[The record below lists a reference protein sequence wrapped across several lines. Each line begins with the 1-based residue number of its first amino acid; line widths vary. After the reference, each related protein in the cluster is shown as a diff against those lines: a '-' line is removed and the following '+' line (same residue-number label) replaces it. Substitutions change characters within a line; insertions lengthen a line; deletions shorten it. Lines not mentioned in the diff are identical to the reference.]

1 MLLDNGSRVAVLGGG
16 PAGSMTAYF
25 ILDMARH
32 TGLDL
37 IVDVF
42 EPRDFNNTGPA
53 GCNMCGGVI
62 SESLVQLLAAE
73 GIHLPRQVVMD
84 TIDSYILHTPAG
96 STSIHTEVKEK
107 RIASIFR
114 GGGPR
119 GSDRDGPAPWRS
131 FDAFLLKLAQEKG
144 ANHLPHRVTEL
155 AWNAKRPQ
163 VKWQDSEETYDL
175 LVGAVGLNGS
185 GPRLFNSLGFGYR
198 PPKLTKAYITE
209 FYFGTKAIRRH
220 LLHAM
225 HIFLLDIPGL
235 EFAALTP
242 KGPFATF
249 IVLGDKID
257 QTLVERVLTA
267 PEVRILFPPD
277 WEASAHPCRCQPR
290 IYLGASK
297 NPFTDRVVLVGD
309 CGASRLYKDG
319 IGAAYRTAKACA
331 MTVIHH
337 GMSAA
342 DFRTYYQPVRHALD
356 RDNRLGH
363 IVFKVAG
370 LWSRFDFLG
379 RGLLNTVRRE
389 RDRGTPAA
397 RLSGALW
404 GMFTGSATY
413 SHILGRILHPTLVI
427 TFLWQTIKGLF
438 RVEEY
443 FLGDNVP
450 VVTRAWEFR
459 PNLGTSFRDGDTIVH
474 EGEFAPGMFI
484 ILEGKV
490 EILVADSHG
499 KQVRVALL
507 EKDNV
512 FGTQSL
518 FGEVPLSYSG
528 RALGK
533 VRLLTADKI
542 GLLQWVQRDPTLA
555 LRIIEKMTER
565 IRTLQ
570 REAVRMHTEEAPPFS
585 SDSELSD
592 QCN

>member
-1 MLLDNGSRVAVLGGG
+1 MVGGG

-37 IVDVF
+37 TVDIF
-42 EPRDFNNTGPA
+42 EPRDFNKTGPI

-62 SESLVQLLAAE
+62 SESLVQLLATE
-73 GIHLPRQVVMD
+73 GIHLPRQVVLD
-84 TIDSYILHTPAG
+84 TIDSYVLHTPVG
-96 STSIHTEVKEK
+96 STGIRTAWKEK

-119 GSDRDGPAPWRS
+119 GSDRDGSPPWRS
-131 FDAFLLKLAQEKG
+131 FDAFLLDLARERG
-144 ANHLPHRVTEL
+144 ANHLPCRVTDL
-155 AWNAKRPQ
+155 AWDHQRPR
-163 VKWQDSEETYDL
+163 VKWKDGEETYDL

-198 PPKLTKAYITE
+198 PPVSTKAYITE
-209 FYFGTKAIRRH
+209 FHLGAKAVRHH
-220 LLHAM
+220 LLQAM
-225 HIFLLDIPGL
+225 HIFLLNIPGL

-257 QTLVERVLTA
+257 QSLVEEVLTA
-267 PEVRILFPPD
+267 PQVRALFPPD
-277 WEASAHPCRCQPR
+277 WEVPANSCRCQPR
-290 IYLGASK
+290 IYLDAST
-297 NPFTDRVVLVGD
+297 NPFTDRVVLAGD

-331 MTVIHH
+331 MTVVNH
-337 GMSAA
+337 GLSTA
-342 DFRTYYQPVRHALD
+342 DFRTHYQPVRQALD
-356 RDNRLGH
+356 RDNHLGH
-363 IVFKVAG
+363 MVFKLTGV
-370 LWSRFDFLG
+370 WRRFDFLG
-379 RGLLNTVRRE
+379 RGLLNTVGKERE
-389 RDRGTPAA
+389 EDARKA

-404 GMFTGSATY
+404 DMFTGSAPY
-413 SHILGRILHPTLVI
+413 SHILTRILHPAMVAS
-427 TFLWQTIKGLF
+427 FLWQTIKGIV
-438 RVEEY
+438 RTEEF
-443 FLGDNVP
+443 FLGDNMPAVIQ
-450 VVTRAWEFR
+450 AWEFR
-459 PNLGTSFRDGDTIVH
+459 PNLGSSFRDGDTIIR
-474 EGEFAPGMFI
+474 EGELAPGMFI
-484 ILEGKV
+484 ILEGRV
-490 EILVADSHG
+490 EILVAG
-499 KQVRVALL
+499 ACGRQVRVAFL

-518 FGEVPLSYSG
+518 FGEAPLSYSA
-528 RALGK
+528 RALGN

-542 GLLQWVQRDPTLA
+542 GLLKWVQRDPTLA

-570 REAVRMHTEEAPPFS
+570 REAVRMQSQEPLPTS
-585 SDSELSD
+585 SDPEPPD